1 MHFDWSTLFQFEW
14 NLPFLLALLNIV
26 FINLILS
33 GDNAVRYLIL

>member
-1 MHFDWSTLFQFEW
+1 MHFVWSTLLRIQW
-14 NLPFLLALLNIV
+14 DLPFFLALLNIV